1 MAKDRNPS
9 DRLRLWLW
17 RGLAV
22 LLVILFFT
30 ARYLMRDVLPVREI
44 QVTRQAL
51 VNTVSTNGRV
61 EPETNYAFYSP
72 IATTVKAAY
81 VQPGDTVPKGKL
93 LMVLDDVDAR
103 ARVATAESGVTAA
116 RAAMDAA
123 AHNGTL
129 QERQTSAADI
139 ARSKLERDQAQHD
152 LDALLKLKQTGAAS
166 ESEVSAAQERLNTA
180 TASLNASEQSA
191 TNRFAPVEVER
202 ARAALADAQANLA
215 AARQLQAQTAIHAP
229 VAGTIYSLDVQPTEF
244 AEAGTLLLQMADLNH
259 ERVRAYFDEPEIGSL
274 AVGQKILIKW
284 DAKQGQEWHG
294 QIVRTPVT
302 VVTYGTRSVGEVL
315 VDIDGPY
322 SGLLPKTNVTVTV
335 TTSSQPDALSVP
347 REALHSENGKP
358 YVYRIVNNR
367 LLRTPVVAGISNL
380 TQTAILSG
388 LTDGDW
394 VATGTSNGLPLLE
407 GIPIKVV
414 Q

>member
-1 MAKDRNPS
+1 
-9 DRLRLWLW
+9 
-17 RGLAV
+17 
-22 LLVILFFT
+22 
-30 ARYLMRDVLPVREI
+30 
-44 QVTRQAL
+44 
-51 VNTVSTNGRV
+51 V

-152 LDALLKLKQTGAAS
+152 LDALLELKQTGAAS